1 MDASQLFSAIEVNSG
16 FVERDILSVFT
27 EIEDKNCFS
36 TYTRSDLSKA
46 PPAKETSKSQFECT
60 VKQKLYL

>member
-36 TYTRSDLSKA
+36 TYRRSDLPKA
-46 PPAKETSKSQFECT
+46 PPTKSQFECT